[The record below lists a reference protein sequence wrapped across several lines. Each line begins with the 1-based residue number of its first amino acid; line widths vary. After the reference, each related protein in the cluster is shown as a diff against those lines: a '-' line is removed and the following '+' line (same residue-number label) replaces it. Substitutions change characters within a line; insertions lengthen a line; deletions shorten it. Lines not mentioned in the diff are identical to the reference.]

1 MGLKDALEFTVGSII
16 HSAFRFVQLVL
27 ALAVC
32 GLYGVD
38 LSAANKQG
46 KYSDGKWVR
55 ASSPLLPIVHLLTN
69 TGIR

>member
-1 MGLKDALEFTVGSII
+1 MGLKDAFEFTVGTII
-16 HSAFRFVQLVL
+16 HSAYRFVQLVL

-55 ASSPLLPIVHLLTN
+55 RLSFFPYSLLCN
-69 TGIR
+69 

>member
-1 MGLKDALEFTVGSII
+1 MSLSYLA
-16 HSAFRFVQLVL
+16 HSVFRFIQMIL

-38 LSAANKQG
+38 LHAADEQG

-55 ASSPLLPIVHLLTN
+55 IPPPSSAASILPP
-69 TGIR
+69 GQQ